1 MKTTPRK
8 KPRQARSKAM
18 VESILEATIRVLV
31 ARGYERTT
39 TIAIAERAGVS
50 VGSLY
55 QYFPNKESLVAAL
68 VERHTT
74 ELLAYT
80 DRVLAGAESR
90 EPADTMRAF
99 VRASVD
105 AHRVDPALHKILVE
119 QVPRVGKLKTA
130 MDTSKVIVAKLTAF
144 LERHRSRLAVSDPAL
159 AAFVV
164 ETSVEALT
172 HRVVIERPDLVTA
185 RRLEEEATNLVL
197 GYLFRPSS
205 PKKKGALPK
214 KSASRPSDEFG
225 SGQGET
231 VTSTEATPVAPSRP
245 STKM

>member
-1 MKTTPRK
+1 
-8 KPRQARSKAM
+8 M

-31 ARGYERTT
+31 ARGYDHTT

-74 ELLAYT
+74 ELLACT
-80 DRVLAGAESR
+80 ERVLTDAEDSD
-90 EPADTMRAF
+90 PADTMRAF

-119 QVPRVGKLKTA
+119 QVPRVGKIKTA
-130 MDTSKVIVAKLTAF
+130 MDTSRVIVAKLTAY
-144 LERHRSRLAVSDPAL
+144 LEQHRKRLVVSDPAI

-185 RRLEEEATNLVL
+185 RRLEDEATNLVL
-197 GYLFRPSS
+197 RYLF
-205 PKKKGALPK
+205 GAP
-214 KSASRPSDEFG
+214 AVR
-225 SGQGET
+225 
-231 VTSTEATPVAPSRP
+231 
-245 STKM
+245 TKCAMGPA